1 MHSQEI
7 NKHGKQHHALS
18 GDVIVSERE
27 LTSFQ
32 LFQAFFLHFRFSVCS
47 YTYKNEPYDPGD
59 EDDGAI
65 NCAVYSIID
74 SLVLPFSIFV
84 ASRRISLP
92 LNDQKNI
99 NTLKHLHKTSLQVLI
114 SNNHEYFF
122 FVVCFF
128 ISLLQVYMYMY
139 LHNCSRCKF
148 GILYNC
154 CRLLCQCN
162 HVTSFDGPVHKKH
175 YTYSNSP
182 KLTKYHLIQKINFNL
197 LCIRSFFILWSV
209 ILQRITK
216 WYYNVIYVNCCGMR
230 NMRKKNHMHE

>member
-1 MHSQEI
+1 
-7 NKHGKQHHALS
+7 
-18 GDVIVSERE
+18 
-27 LTSFQ
+27 
-32 LFQAFFLHFRFSVCS
+32 
-47 YTYKNEPYDPGD
+47 
-59 EDDGAI
+59 
-65 NCAVYSIID
+65 
-74 SLVLPFSIFV
+74 
-84 ASRRISLP
+84 
-92 LNDQKNI
+92 
-99 NTLKHLHKTSLQVLI
+99 
-114 SNNHEYFF
+114 
-122 FVVCFF
+122 
-128 ISLLQVYMYMY
+128 MY

-216 WYYNVIYVNCCGMR
+216 WYYNIISVNCCGMR
-230 NMRKKNHMHE
+230 NIRKKNHMHEWQGKDNKKRKHETKSHTCVIDTDGIIKIRWKEKPNQQDSFQHRMH